1 VTPPAQARARVM
13 LVDDHGFVR
22 AAIVQALTG
31 PDLEVVA
38 EASTAE
44 EAFGRAMEVRPDILL
59 VDIDLPGASGLN
71 LVRDL
76 APRLPETRIVLLTV
90 STDQRDVTEAMR
102 LGAAGYLTKDMD
114 PDALLRAIRGV
125 MQGDLAMPRRLAAT
139 TMREL
144 ADAARRRP
152 GEGRTE
158 GLSTLT
164 VREEGILRMLSDGL
178 TDREIGEALS
188 ISTRTVESHVGN
200 ILRKLDARNRADA
213 ARRYAE
219 GL

>member
-1 VTPPAQARARVM
+1 VTPGRVM
-13 LVDDHGFVR
+13 LVDDHAFIR
-22 AAIVQALTG
+22 SAIIQALDG

-38 EASTAE
+38 QASTAE
-44 EAFGRAMEVRPDILL
+44 EAMDLALEVRPDILL
-59 VDIDLPGASGLN
+59 LDIDLPGASGLN
-71 LVRDL
+71 LLRDL
-76 APRLPETRIVLLTV
+76 APRLPDTRIVLLTV
-90 STDQRDVTEAMR
+90 STAQRDVTEAMR
-102 LGAAGYLTKDMD
+102 LGGAGYLTKDMN
-114 PDALLRAIRGV
+114 PDALMRAVRGV
-125 MQGDLAMPRRLAAT
+125 LHGDLAMPRRLAAS

-144 ADAARRRP
+144 AEAARRRP

-158 GLSTLT
+158 GTATLT
-164 VREEGILRMLSDGL
+164 LREDEILRMLADGL

-219 GL
+219 GR

>member
-1 VTPPAQARARVM
+1 MTPGRVM
-13 LVDDHGFVR
+13 LVDDHAFIR
-22 AAIVQALTG
+22 AAIIQALDG

-38 EASTAE
+38 QASSAE
-44 EAFGRAMEVRPDILL
+44 EAIDLALDVRPDILL

-71 LVRDL
+71 LLRDL
-76 APRLPETRIVLLTV
+76 APRLPDTRIVLLTV
-90 STDQRDVTEAMR
+90 STAQRDVTEAMR
-102 LGAAGYLTKDMD
+102 LGAAGYLTKDMN
-114 PDALLRAIRGV
+114 PDALMRAVRGV
-125 MQGDLAMPRRLAAT
+125 LQGDLAMPRRLAAS

-144 ADAARRRP
+144 AEAARRRP

-158 GLSTLT
+158 GTATLT
-164 VREEGILRMLSDGL
+164 LREDEILRMLADGL

-219 GL
+219 GR

>member
-1 VTPPAQARARVM
+1 MVTGGRGRVM

-22 AAIVQALTG
+22 SAIVQALDG
-31 PDLEVVA
+31 PELVVVA
-38 EASTAE
+38 QASTAE
-44 EAFGRAMEVRPDILL
+44 EAFERALEVRPDILL

-71 LVRDL
+71 LLRDL
-76 APRLPETRIVLLTV
+76 APRLPDTRIVLLTV

-102 LGAAGYLTKDMD
+102 LGAAGYLTKDMN
-114 PDALLRAIRGV
+114 PDALLRAVRGV
-125 MQGDLAMPRRLAAT
+125 LNGDLAMPRRLAAA

-158 GLSTLT
+158 GGSSLT
-164 VREEGILRMLSDGL
+164 AREDEILRMLADGL
-178 TDREIGEALS
+178 TDREIGTALS

-219 GL
+219 GR